1 MRGIHLETVLTRSK
15 GKSSTIGDGLP
26 LAVIG
31 EKINPTG
38 KESLSKELLEG
49 EFSKVREYAVSQQK
63 AGAHIIDVN
72 VGAAGID
79 EIEILPEAVQIVM
92 EAVDIPLSI
101 DSANPEAIEAALK
114 IYEGKA
120 IINSVTGEKKS
131 LEAVLPIAKK
141 YNAAVIGLTFDE
153 NGPVNDAPTRVEIA
167 KDILGKAQ
175 EFGIPQE
182 DVVIDCLVRP
192 VCVEANA
199 AMVTLQTIR
208 LVSQELR
215 LNTVLGISNVS
226 FGLPDRKNLNAA
238 FLAMAVA
245 EGLTCAIVDPTATE
259 VKKTILAVDLL
270 SGNDAF
276 ASKWIES
283 YRMNK
288 SLKNT

>member
-1 MRGIHLETVLTRSK
+1 LETVLTRLK
-15 GKSSTIGDGLP
+15 GKSSTIGYGLP

-38 KESLSKELLEG
+38 KKSLTKELLEG
-49 EFSKVREYAVSQQK
+49 SFSKVREYAISQQK
-63 AGAHIIDVN
+63 AGAHVIDVN

-79 EIEILPEAVQIVM
+79 ETKVLPEAVRIVM

-114 IYEGKA
+114 VYEGKA

-141 YNAAVIGLTFDE
+141 FNAAVIGLVFDE
-153 NGPVNDAPTRVEIA
+153 RGPANDARTRLEVAREILN
-167 KDILGKAQ
+167 KTQ
-175 EFGIPQE
+175 EFGIAQE
-182 DVVIDCLVRP
+182 DVLIDCLVRP
-192 VCVEANA
+192 ICVEVNA
-199 AMVTLQTIR
+199 AMVTLQTVR
-208 LVSQELR
+208 LVNQELR

-245 EGLTCAIVDPTATE
+245 EGLTCAIVDPTVTE
-259 VKKTILAVDLL
+259 VKKTILAADLL
-270 SGNDAF
+270 SGKDAF
-276 ASKWIES
+276 ASKWIEY
-283 YRMNK
+283 YRMYKSMKNK
-288 SLKNT
+288 

>member
-1 MRGIHLETVLTRSK
+1 LETVLTRLK
-15 GKSSTIGDGLP
+15 GKSSTIGYGLP
-26 LAVIG
+26 LAIIG

-38 KESLSKELLEG
+38 KKSLTKELLEG
-49 EFSKVREYAVSQQK
+49 DFSKVREYAISQQK

-79 EIEILPEAVQIVM
+79 ETKILPEAIRIVM

-101 DSANPEAIEAALK
+101 DSANPEAIEAALEV
-114 IYEGKA
+114 YEGKA

-131 LEAVLPIAKK
+131 LKAVLPIAKK
-141 YNAAVIGLTFDE
+141 FNAAVIGLAFDE
-153 NGPVNDAPTRVEIA
+153 KGPVNDARTRLEIA
-167 KDILGKAQ
+167 REILSKTQ
-175 EFGIPQE
+175 EFGIAQE
-182 DVVIDCLVRP
+182 DVLIDCLVRP

-199 AMVTLQTIR
+199 AMVTLQTVR
-208 LVSQELR
+208 LVNQELR

-245 EGLTCAIVDPTATE
+245 EGLSCAIVDPTMTE
-259 VKKTILAVDLL
+259 VKKTILAADLL
-270 SGNDAF
+270 SGNDDF
-276 ASKWIES
+276 ASKWIEY

-288 SLKNT
+288 SMKNT

>member
-1 MRGIHLETVLTRSK
+1 LETVLTRLK
-15 GKSSTIGDGLP
+15 GKSSTIGYGLP

-38 KESLSKELLEG
+38 KKSLTKELLEG
-49 EFSKVREYAVSQQK
+49 DFSKVREYAISQQK

-79 EIEILPEAVQIVM
+79 ETKILPEAVRIVM

-101 DSANPEAIEAALK
+101 DSAQPEAIEAALEV
-114 IYEGKA
+114 YEGKA

-141 YNAAVIGLTFDE
+141 FNAAVIGLAFDE
-153 NGPVNDAPTRVEIA
+153 KGPANDARTRLEIA
-167 KDILGKAQ
+167 REILSKTQ
-175 EFGIPQE
+175 EFGIAQE
-182 DVVIDCLVRP
+182 DVLIDCLVRP

-208 LVSQELR
+208 LVNQELR

-245 EGLTCAIVDPTATE
+245 EGLTCAIVDPTVTE
-259 VKKTILAVDLL
+259 VKKTILAADLI
-270 SGNDAF
+270 SGKDAF
-276 ASKWIES
+276 ASKWIEY

-288 SLKNT
+288 SMKNT

>member
-1 MRGIHLETVLTRSK
+1 LETVLTRLK
-15 GKSSTIGDGLP
+15 GKSSTIGYGLP

-38 KESLSKELLEG
+38 KKSLTKELLEG
-49 EFSKVREYAVSQQK
+49 SFSKVREYAISQQK
-63 AGAHIIDVN
+63 AGAHVIDVN

-79 EIEILPEAVQIVM
+79 ETKVLPEAVRIVM

-114 IYEGKA
+114 VYEGKA

-141 YNAAVIGLTFDE
+141 FNAAVIGLVFDE
-153 NGPVNDAPTRVEIA
+153 RGPANDARTRLEVAREILN
-167 KDILGKAQ
+167 KTQ
-175 EFGIPQE
+175 EFGIAQE
-182 DVVIDCLVRP
+182 DVLIDCLVRP
-192 VCVEANA
+192 ICVEVNA
-199 AMVTLQTIR
+199 AMVTLQTVR
-208 LVSQELR
+208 LVNQELR

-245 EGLTCAIVDPTATE
+245 EGLTCAIVDPTVTE
-259 VKKTILAVDLL
+259 VKKTILAADLL
-270 SGNDAF
+270 SGKDAF
-276 ASKWIES
+276 ASKWIEY

-288 SLKNT
+288 SMKNK

>member
-1 MRGIHLETVLTRSK
+1 METVLTRLK
-15 GKSSTIGDGLP
+15 GKSSTIGYGLP
-26 LAVIG
+26 LAIIG

-38 KESLSKELLEG
+38 KKSLTKELLEG
-49 EFSKVREYAVSQQK
+49 DFSKVREYAISQQK

-79 EIEILPEAVQIVM
+79 ETKILPEAIRIVM

-101 DSANPEAIEAALK
+101 DSANPEAIEAALEV
-114 IYEGKA
+114 YEGKA

-131 LEAVLPIAKK
+131 LKAVLPIAKK
-141 YNAAVIGLTFDE
+141 FNAAVIGLAFDE
-153 NGPVNDAPTRVEIA
+153 KGPVNDARTRLEIA
-167 KDILGKAQ
+167 REILSKTQ
-175 EFGIPQE
+175 EFGIAQE
-182 DVVIDCLVRP
+182 DVLIDCLVRP

-199 AMVTLQTIR
+199 AMVTLQTVR
-208 LVSQELR
+208 LVNQELR

-245 EGLTCAIVDPTATE
+245 EGLSCAIVDPTMTE
-259 VKKTILAVDLL
+259 VKKTILAADLL
-270 SGNDAF
+270 SGNDDF
-276 ASKWIES
+276 ASKWIEY

-288 SLKNT
+288 SMKNT